1 MADRGYIPSS
11 PACGQWEML
20 LADALD
26 GHLKPEDE
34 ATFAA
39 HMAACPACTALFE
52 EARRGREWLEFLS
65 PEPEVPAGL
74 LEKILAQTGP
84 GQVAGFGLVTEA
96 GGAAAMPQPSTPAR
110 KGRVPGAPLWQ
121 RPGFTGHARRYAE
134 PRLLMTAAMA
144 FFSVAL
150 TLNLTGV
157 RLNNLHWSELRP
169 GTVRSIMTRRI
180 VTASIPIVR
189 YYDRLVFLYQVESRM
204 RNLPGNGE
212 GENPPQQ
219 QPRPAGPGVSRQDP
233 GQNPGGKDGGSR
245 LDPPQRAG
253 GPVSDVSSGYVETSL
268 KLQVRPSVS
277 AIRAIRRWPAAHSV
291 SSVSTVQGAV
301 RQRSTIWTA

>member
-1 MADRGYIPSS
+1 MADRGYIPGS

-26 GHLKPEDE
+26 GQLKPEDK
-34 ATFAA
+34 ATFTA
-39 HMAACPACTALFE
+39 HLAVCPACTTMFE

-74 LEKILAQTGP
+74 LDKILAQTGP
-84 GQVAGFGLVTEA
+84 GQVAGFGLIAE
-96 GGAAAMPQPSTPAR
+96 GSSAATMPQP
-110 KGRVPGAPLWQ
+110 WQ
-121 RPGFTGHARRYAE
+121 RPGITGRVRRYAE

-144 FFSVAL
+144 FFSIAL

-157 RLNNLHWSELRP
+157 RLNNLHWSSLRP
-169 GTVRSIMTRRI
+169 GTVRSIMARRI
-180 VTASIPIVR
+180 VMASIPIIR

-219 QPRPAGPGVSRQDP
+219 QEQPAGPGVSIKGSGRNP
-233 GQNPGGKDGGSR
+233 GQSSGRRDGGSR
-245 LDPPQRAG
+245 LEPAQRSG

-268 KLQVRPSVS
+268 RLQIRPSVS
-277 AIRAIRRWPAAHSV
+277 AIGVIRRWPAAHSV
-291 SSVSTVQGAV
+291 SSPATGVV